1 MGTGRTA
8 AEAKTDGFRNAV
20 TMRVGSAILSENEV
34 ANNQL
39 VREDIVDYSAGYIY
53 SYAVVDTITRATE
66 TTIIMDVVVRSSK
79 IHERIL
85 SKSRDEKKID
95 GSSLAVQYSTYLTE
109 RKKGDVFLE
118 TILNDYPKRAFTV
131 TQGKHEFKLYS
142 NRNSVL
148 VIPFE
153 MRWNDKYIVAI
164 SEALKLLEDGTRNSA
179 SRVVV
184 NRSPYYFNDASKYNQ
199 VRNKFISGFQ
209 LQADIIDNA
218 NITLLSRCYSIDS
231 GFSGT
236 YSEGIYVLYGNER
249 LRQNIEIVI
258 DPQTNTLLGR
268 AARVDVSVTANCM
281 N

>member
-1 MGTGRTA
+1 MGTGRSA

-20 TMRVGSAILSENEV
+20 TMRVGSALLSENEV

-39 VREDIVDYSAGYIY
+39 VREDMVDYSAGYIY

-85 SKSRDEKKID
+85 SKSKDEKKID
-95 GSSLAVQYSTYLTE
+95 GSSLAVQYSTYLNE
-109 RKKGDVFLE
+109 RKKGDTFLE

-131 TQGKHEFKLYS
+131 VQGKHEFKLYS

-153 MRWNDKYIVAI
+153 MRWNDRYIVAI
-164 SEALKLLEDGTRNSA
+164 SEALKLLEDGTRNSS

-184 NRSPYYFNDASKYNQ
+184 NGSAYFFNDTAKYNQ
-199 VRNKFISGFQ
+199 VRSRFISGVQ
-209 LQADIIDNA
+209 LRADIIDDA
-218 NITLLSRCYSIDS
+218 NSTLLTQCYLMDS
-231 GFSGT
+231 SFSGT
-236 YSEGIYVLYGNER
+236 YSAGIYVLYGNER
-249 LRQNIEIVI
+249 LKQNIEIVI
-258 DPQTNTLLGR
+258 DPQMNSLLGR
-268 AARVDVSVTANCM
+268 ATRINISVTASCTN
-281 N
+281 